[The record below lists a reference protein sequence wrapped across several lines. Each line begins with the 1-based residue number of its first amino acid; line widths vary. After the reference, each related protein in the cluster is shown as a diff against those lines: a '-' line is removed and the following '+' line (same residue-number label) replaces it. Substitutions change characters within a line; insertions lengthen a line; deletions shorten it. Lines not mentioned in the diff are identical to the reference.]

1 MALPGGFEPPAF
13 RLGGGRS
20 ILLSYGSVFLLRQL
34 LYFISYRFGCQPRE
48 RISGM
53 LQLKEIK
60 KDYITGDQPVHA
72 LKGIDLG
79 FRESEFVAILGHSG
93 CGKTTLLNIIGGL
106 DKYTSGDLVIN
117 GKSTKHFSDAD
128 WDAYRNHSIG
138 FVFQSYNLIPHQSV
152 LSNVE
157 LALTISGVGK
167 AERKRR
173 ATEALEKVGLGD
185 QLNKKPNQMSGGQ
198 MQRVAI
204 ARALVNDPDILLA
217 DEPTGALDSETSVQI
232 MDLLKEISSNKL
244 IIMVTH
250 NPELAESYASRIIRI
265 KDGVIIGD
273 SDPYTAEGEETSA
286 ASKKERRTSMSF
298 LTALSL
304 SLNNLMTKKTR
315 TVLTAFAGS
324 IGIIGIALIMSLS
337 NGIQNYIDKV
347 QADTLSSYP
356 ITIQAESV
364 DMTSMMTS
372 LMGVRS
378 QAEGGMHDKDAVY
391 SSTVMYD
398 MMNSMISAD
407 KQTNNLKPFKEYIED
422 ENSEI
427 AQYISSVQYTYDL
440 DMNLYA
446 EDVDGNIAKTD
457 VVQLMQTA
465 MSSMYGG
472 DYSSFFSTYGSY
484 YSVIDIWQ
492 EMLPGENGEY
502 INPFLKNQYD
512 VLYGKWPES
521 YDEAV
526 LIVNENNEI
535 SDLVLY
541 ALGLKSTA
549 SIADDMQSFVSQ
561 ETVEAKVESWSY
573 EDICKM
579 SFRYIFPADMYQYD
593 EAEEKYINLGEEDL
607 GLKTLYNNGLELK
620 IVGVI
625 RQNEDAVSG
634 MMTGAIGYTHAFIE
648 HIAKE
653 AEQKELVKKQLEDK
667 EYNILSGLKFLDT
680 EDEALTKDRKQ
691 QAAREYIEQADEATI
706 AELYIK
712 FMCHPSDEYVKEMV
726 DEQLEGTTREDIEKQ
741 ILETYPQYAS
751 MLEQM
756 DDDMLFD
763 YIGKMAGDQVREQYA
778 AEMEKLYRELSDE
791 ELVEDFGLLV
801 LEDEDYLWIYN
812 NAMPPIYSE
821 INYKDTLKKL
831 GYVDLDTPSVIN
843 IYASSFEDKDSI
855 STAIKNYN
863 STVSKED
870 EITYTDIVA
879 LLMSSITTII
889 NVISYVLIAFVA
901 ISLVVSSIMIGIIT
915 YISVLERT
923 KEIGIL
929 RAIGASNRDVSH
941 VFNAETVIIGFTA
954 GAIGIIL
961 TLLLNIPI
969 NMIVHDLTGIMSLN
983 SALPVAGGI
992 GLVLISMILTFIAGL
1007 IPSGIAARKDPVE
1020 ALRTE

>member
-1 MALPGGFEPPAF
+1 
-13 RLGGGRS
+13 
-20 ILLSYGSVFLLRQL
+20 
-34 LYFISYRFGCQPRE
+34 
-48 RISGM
+48 M
-53 LQLKEIK
+53 LQLKNIK
-60 KDYITGDQPVHA
+60 KDYQTGDTAVHA
-72 LKGIDLG
+72 LKGIDLC

-106 DKYTSGDLVIN
+106 DKYSSGDLVIN
-117 GKSTKHFSDAD
+117 GRSTKDFKDAD

-167 AERKRR
+167 AERRRR
-173 ATEALEKVGLGD
+173 AREALEKVGLGD
-185 QLNKKPNQMSGGQ
+185 QIGKKPNQLSGGQ

-217 DEPTGALDSETSVQI
+217 DEPTGALDSETSVQVMEI
-232 MDLLKEISSNKL
+232 LKEISANKL

-250 NPELAESYASRIIRI
+250 NPELAETYAGRIIRI
-265 KDGVIIGD
+265 KDGLIVGD
-273 SDPYTAEGEETSA
+273 SAPVEIEEEAGTPTE
-286 ASKKERRTSMSF
+286 KQKRPSMSF

-304 SLNNLMTKKTR
+304 SLNNLMTKKAR

-364 DMTSMMTS
+364 DMTNMMTS

-378 QAEGGMHDKDAVY
+378 QTEGGQHDRDAVY

-407 KQTNNLKPFKEYIED
+407 KQTNNLKPFKAYIED

-427 AQYISSVQYTYDL
+427 AQYLSSVQYSYDM

-446 EDVDGNIAKTD
+446 EDGEGTIAKTD
-457 VVQLMQTA
+457 VVQLLQTA

-472 DYSSFFSTYGSY
+472 DYSSFFNTYGSY
-484 YSVIDIWQ
+484 YSVVNIWE
-492 EMLPGENGEY
+492 EMLPGENGEA
-502 INPFLKNQYD
+502 ISPFLKTQYD
-512 VLYGKWPES
+512 VLYGKWPER

-541 ALGLKSTA
+541 ALGLKATSSVA
-549 SIADDMQSFVSQ
+549 EDMQSFVAQ
-561 ETVEAKVESWSY
+561 ETVESKVESWSY
-573 EDICKM
+573 EEICAT

-593 EAEEKYINLGEEDL
+593 EEEEKYINLGEEEL
-607 GLKTLYNNGLELK
+607 GLRTLYNNGLELK

-625 RQNEDAVSG
+625 RQNDDAAAG
-634 MMTGAIGYTHAFIE
+634 MMTGAIGYTHDFIE
-648 HIAKE
+648 HIASE
-653 AEQKELVKKQLEDK
+653 AVKKELVKKQLADQ
-667 EYNILSGLKFLDT
+667 EYNVLSGLKFLDT
-680 EDEALTKDRKQ
+680 EDEALTNDRKQ
-691 QAAREYIEQADEATI
+691 QAARDYVAAADDPTL
-706 AELYIK
+706 AELYVTY
-712 FMCHPSDEYVKEMV
+712 MCHPSDEYVREMV
-726 DEQLEGTTREDIEKQ
+726 DEQLEGTTREDVEKQ
-741 ILETYPQYAS
+741 ILDLYPEYES
-751 MLEQM
+751 MLDQM

-763 YIGKMAGDQVREQYA
+763 YIRKMAGEQVRDQYA
-778 AEMEKLYRELSDE
+778 AEMEKLYRELTDE
-791 ELVEDFGLLV
+791 ELIDDFRMLV

-812 NAMPPIYSE
+812 NAMPPVYSE

-831 GYVDLDTPSVIN
+831 GYIDLETPSVIN
-843 IYASSFEDKDSI
+843 LYASSFEDKDSI
-855 STAIKNYN
+855 AEAIKNYN
-863 STVSKED
+863 ASVPQED
-870 EITYTDIVA
+870 EITYTDLVA

-929 RAIGASNRDVSH
+929 RAIGASNRDVSR
-941 VFNAETVIIGFTA
+941 VFNAETFIIGFTA
-954 GAIGIIL
+954 GAIGILI
-961 TLLLNIPI
+961 TVLLNIPI
-969 NMIVHDLTGIMSLN
+969 NMIVHDLTGIQSLN
-983 SALPVAGGI
+983 STLPPLGGAA
-992 GLVLISMILTFIAGL
+992 LVLISVILTFIAGL